1 MSPASKPAAAND
13 EVWLVPG
20 VEDIVVHKLTDDA
33 MNVALDQA
41 LAQMKTG
48 EMSEEV
54 ADFVE
59 ALENDETTRA
69 AFVSGMQSRINGYNQ
84 DAMKEMAAY
93 QGVEM
98 TRPVTLEEIRQR
110 ISAEEGQRSTPT
122 KRL

>member
-1 MSPASKPAAAND
+1 M
-13 EVWLVPG
+13 WLVPG

-33 MNVALDQA
+33 MNVALDQT

-59 ALENDETTRA
+59 AMENDETTRA

-98 TRPVTLEEIRQR
+98 TRPVALEEIRQR